1 MADMGKA
8 SCMAM
13 ILGQSLIVDNW
24 KVVAMGL
31 VALLLFVFAVVFI
44 NFGMIWIR
52 ALFSGAKVTF
62 TELIALRL
70 RRVPVGLVVD
80 SRITAVKS
88 GLDITIDDLS
98 THYLAGGNIE
108 MVVLALIASQ
118 KAGIHLDYDRA
129 CAIDL
134 ATKGTGKTVLEAV
147 KTSVN
152 PKVIDCPSPAPGKN
166 TIDAVAKDGIVI
178 KARARVTVRT
188 NLDRFVG
195 GATEETII
203 ARVGEGIVT
212 TIGSSQSYKDVLEN
226 PDRIS
231 KTVLDKA
238 LDSNTAFEILS
249 IDIAD
254 VDVGENVGA
263 KLQAEQAEAN
273 KLIAQAQAEVRRA
286 AAVALE
292 QENVARVQ
300 EMRSRLVEAEAQVP
314 LAIADAFRSGHLGVM
329 DYYRLRNVQ
338 ADTGMRESIAG
349 VNTSVSPSKPPGA

>member
-1 MADMGKA
+1 MNATLALFDMQPLT
-8 SCMAM
+8 
-13 ILGQSLIVDNW
+13 LGLLGLLLVAAL
-24 KVVAMGL
+24 VVAVL
-31 VALLLFVFAVVFI
+31 IFNFFFI
-44 NFGMIWIR
+44 WVR

-70 RRVPVGLVVD
+70 RNVPVGLVVD
-80 SRITAVKS
+80 TRITAVKS
-88 GLDITIDDLS
+88 GLDVTIDDLS

-108 MVVLALIASQ
+108 MVVLALIAA
-118 KAGIHLDYDRA
+118 KKTGIHLIYDRA

-134 ATKGTGKTVLEAV
+134 ATKGTGKTVYEAV

-152 PKVIDCPSPAPGKN
+152 PKVIDCPNPASGKT
-166 TIDAVAKDGIVI
+166 TIDGVAKDGIVV
-178 KARARVTVRT
+178 KAKARVTVRT

-212 TIGSSQSYKDVLEN
+212 TIGSANSYKDVLES

-238 LDSNTAFEILS
+238 LDANTAFEILS

-273 KLIAQAQAEVRRA
+273 KLIAQAQAEIRRA
-286 AAVALE
+286 AAVAVE
-292 QENVARVQ
+292 QEMTARVA
-300 EMRSRLVEAEAQVP
+300 EMRARVVEAEAQVP
-314 LAIADAFRSGHLGVM
+314 QAMAEAFRQGNLGIM
-329 DYYRLRNVQ
+329 DYYRMKNIQ
-338 ADTGMRESIAG
+338 ADTGMRESIGGSGPTGAPG
-349 VNTSVSPSKPPGA
+349 GRPSGS